1 MKKLLVPLDGSES
14 ALKAL
19 QFAIDRARESG
30 AEIHILHV
38 EPPLAYEELQ
48 SYALRDELQEARR
61 QACQRVLDSA
71 AIVLRQN
78 KVAHAEHLRQ
88 GAVGESIAKFT
99 ASEHMDEIVMGTR
112 GLGAVGGLLLG
123 SVSNRVV
130 HLVHV
135 PVTLVK

>member
-1 MKKLLVPLDGSES
+1 MRKLLVALDGSES

-19 QFAIDRARESG
+19 QFAIDRAREAQ

-48 SYALRDELQEARR
+48 SYALRDELQAARR
-61 QACQRVLDSA
+61 QACQRVLDA
-71 AIVLRQN
+71 AATVLRQN

-88 GAVGESIAKFT
+88 GSVGETIAQF
-99 ASEHMDEIVMGTR
+99 AAAEHMDEIVMGTR
-112 GLGAVGGLLLG
+112 GLGAAGSLLLG

-130 HLVHV
+130 HLVHL
-135 PVTLVK
+135 PVTLVR